1 MYGKIII
8 GVDDG
13 FAATMKPTTH
23 NTYGS
28 QILDLDQL
36 YLQRVISS
44 GIH

>member
-8 GVDDG
+8 GVHDG
-13 FAATMKPTTH
+13 FAATMTPSTH
-23 NTYGS
+23 NTCGS
-28 QILDLDQL
+28 QILDLDQH